1 MGDVDK
7 IVFKKK
13 STCQMPFIWKKGENE
28 WTNTLEKGQ
37 KGWLKRKQKEI
48 NNDEL
53 KLMQYNV
60 YLYYRILTFS

>member
-1 MGDVDK
+1 ML
-7 IVFKKK
+7 
-13 STCQMPFIWKKGENE
+13 FIWKKGENE

-37 KGWLKRKQKEI
+37 KGWMKRKQKEI